1 MYKDVIFLCEDLP
14 YIAPDIPVSRYT
26 KAECKALFTAHGKTF
41 KSNDTVSILCLVVAR
56 AVTNMHAVPTLVGPE
71 GGATHLVENVIIS
84 LCAMVCACMGPSVC
98 LETLPDAVDYCIKL
112 FLSAVNDLEK
122 CRPGSAA

>member
-26 KAECKALFTAHGKTF
+26 KAECKAWLTAHGKTF
-41 KSNDTVSILCLVVAR
+41 KSNDKVSVLHLVVTC
-56 AVTNMHAVPTLVGPE
+56 AVTSIHEVPTLIGPE

-84 LCAMVCACMGPSVC
+84 ICAIVCACMGPSVC
-98 LETLPDAVDYCIKL
+98 SETLPDAVDCYI
-112 FLSAVNDLEK
+112 FF
-122 CRPGSAA
+122 